1 MNGGPHLSTALLHS
15 SFGRRLFVLFC
26 LAALIPA
33 ATVFWMTY
41 HTATAEVDAWRLR
54 ALREGGKDFAL
65 GVYTR
70 LQLAEDAL
78 AAADA
83 DVVEREGRGPF
94 LALYFSDVSV
104 VDRPGPDAATRA
116 GMSAWPP
123 AGSADAAAHLLVS
136 QQVGTASVRLQLPS
150 GGRTLVGTL
159 EPSFLWGDSE
169 EMDQGMRICMFAGGE
184 RLFCGGHPGAVEG
197 DRLVT
202 AQWEL
207 FLKARF
213 GAPSW

>member
-54 ALREGGKDFAL
+54 ALREGSKDFAL

-70 LQLAEDAL
+70 LQLAEGAL

-83 DVVEREGRGPF
+83 DGARAGFETGVGPRQPF
-94 LALYFSDVSV
+94 TI
-104 VDRPGPDAATRA
+104 PGP
-116 GMSAWPP
+116 
-123 AGSADAAAHLLVS
+123 V
-136 QQVGTASVRLQLPS
+136 
-150 GGRTLVGTL
+150 
-159 EPSFLWGDSE
+159 
-169 EMDQGMRICMFAGGE
+169 
-184 RLFCGGHPGAVEG
+184 
-197 DRLVT
+197 
-202 AQWEL
+202 
-207 FLKARF
+207 
-213 GAPSW
+213 GAPLLPASRSRT